1 VKFRLGRTALLV
13 MGIGVFVIAFVAL
26 FFLYARQSSEQ
37 EELESSLAGTQ
48 TQLARL
54 ISGRQSLETQ
64 LSQQQS
70 KLGETQALLTS
81 ALASFPELEASIEY
95 NEVLTELA
103 EDYELEVVSMAA
115 DAPREK
121 EVEDITFL
129 VIYFEVQ
136 VEGELS
142 SILNMV
148 NAIATDERF
157 ASATVETVDIKIPEP
172 VLVMM
177 TLGQEREKSSGTIKL
192 VGYSYGGE

>member
-1 VKFRLGRTALLV
+1 MKFRLGRTALLV

-95 NEVLTELA
+95 NEVLTQLA
-103 EDYELEVVSMAA
+103 QKYELEVVSMAA

-121 EVEDITFL
+121 EVEDVTFL

>member
-1 VKFRLGRTALLV
+1 MKFRLGRTALLV

>member
-95 NEVLTELA
+95 NEVLTQLA
-103 EDYELEVVSMAA
+103 QKYELEVVSMAA

-121 EVEDITFL
+121 EVEDVTFL

>member
-1 VKFRLGRTALLV
+1 MRFRLGRTALLAL
-13 MGIGVFVIAFVAL
+13 GIGVFVIAFVAL
-26 FFLYARQSSEQ
+26 FFIYARQSSEQ
-37 EELESSLAGTQ
+37 KELESSLAGAQ
-48 TQLARL
+48 NQLTML

-103 EDYELEVVSMAA
+103 GDYELEVVSMAA

-121 EVEDITFL
+121 EVEGVTFL

-172 VLVMM
+172 QPLIM
-177 TLGQEREKSSGTIKL
+177 TLVQEQEKSSGTIKL

>member
-13 MGIGVFVIAFVAL
+13 MGIGVFVITFVAL
-26 FFLYARQSSEQ
+26 FFIYARQSSEQ
-37 EELESSLAGTQ
+37 EGLESSLAGAQ
-48 TQLARL
+48 NQLTML

-103 EDYELEVVSMAA
+103 GDYELEVVSMAA

-121 EVEDITFL
+121 EVEGVTFL

-172 VLVMM
+172 QPLIM
-177 TLGQEREKSSGTIKL
+177 TLVQEQEKSSGTIKL

>member
-1 VKFRLGRTALLV
+1 VKFKLGRTALLV
-13 MGIGVFVIAFVAL
+13 VGIGVFVIAFVAL
-26 FFLYARQSSEQ
+26 FFLYGQQSSEQ
-37 EELESSLAGTQ
+37 EELESSLAGAQ
-48 TQLARL
+48 TQLAKL
-54 ISGRQSLETQ
+54 ISGRQSLETR
-64 LSQQQS
+64 LSEQQS
-70 KLGETQALLTS
+70 KLAETQALLDS

-121 EVEDITFL
+121 EVEGVTFV
-129 VIYFEVQ
+129 VIFFEVK

-142 SILNMV
+142 SILNMI

-157 ASATVETVDIKIPEP
+157 SSATIETIDIDIPEP
-172 VLVMM
+172 ELIVA
-177 TLGQEREKSSGTIKL
+177 TLGQEPEKSSGTIKL

>member
-1 VKFRLGRTALLV
+1 